1 MFFRCMDEMY
11 NNRRQFRLS
20 GSFKL
25 IFLSKASCVRERVS
39 FFFSCLC
46 EKVMERTCVCL
57 ERAFKK
63 IVEDY
68 EAWFMTKRN

>member
-1 MFFRCMDEMY
+1 MDEMY

-39 FFFSCLC
+39 FFFL
-46 EKVMERTCVCL
+46 VYV
-57 ERAFKK
+57 KK
-63 IVEDY
+63 
-68 EAWFMTKRN
+68 